1 MEIGVPALEIGLPAF
16 VFIDAFVFMDAFVF
30 IDAFID
36 FGLRCRAAFVFID
49 AFFVFVDACID
60 YTNLDQ

>member
-16 VFIDAFVFMDAFVF
+16 VDAFVF

-36 FGLRCRAAFVFID
+36 FGLRRRD
-49 AFFVFVDACID
+49 AFFVFIEAFID
-60 YTNLDQ
+60 YKNLYR